1 MIKAFIDCEDRIYET
16 VSDPTVMNF
25 IMFLGR
31 LEMPEFQS
39 KQTQDRRKCLITVF
53 NGGEIFV
60 PAEGLIDLTKQR
72 LRLQRDLAEAES
84 SLGRGEAQLA
94 NPNFVARAPAE
105 EVERFRKQ
113 IDELKKRIALLKRN
127 LEGLS

>member
-1 MIKAFIDCEDRIYET
+1 
-16 VSDPTVMNF
+16 
-25 IMFLGR
+25 
-31 LEMPEFQS
+31 
-39 KQTQDRRKCLITVF
+39 LITVF